1 MMALLEQEKTE
12 MISLTDSA
20 AKAVSELLQKRELDG
35 YALRVYIAGGGCS
48 GYQYGMALEGNI
60 RQEDLIFEQHGVKV
74 VVDEVSINYLRGAK
88 IDYVDEI
95 MGSGFKIENPNA
107 ISSCGCGSSFRTAG
121 DAEPAGGGCGSCA

>member
-1 MMALLEQEKTE
+1 MALLEQEKTE
-12 MISLTDSA
+12 TISLTDSA
-20 AKAVSELLQKRELDG
+20 AKAVSELLQKRELEG

-60 RQEDLIFEQHGVKV
+60 RQEDLVFEQHGVQV
-74 VVDEVSINYLRGAK
+74 VVDEVSINYLRGAT

-107 ISSCGCGSSFRTAG
+107 ISSCGCGSSFRTEN
-121 DAEPAGGGCGSCA
+121 DAEPSGGGCSGCG